1 MKKTII
7 IFLAA
12 VMVCLTGVLAFSDVK
27 RSNTTADQPT
37 EIGRFVLFQGNYVV
51 VSEGQHWNQLGVFK
65 IDTITG
71 KTWKYASGMSDGK
84 LYDKWCLISD
94 LNDPLGIR

>member
-12 VMVCLTGVLAFSDVK
+12 VMVCVTGVLAFSDVK

-51 VSEGQHWNQLGVFK
+51 ASGEQRWNELGVFK

-71 KTWKYASGMSDGK
+71 KTWKYCAGMSDGK
-84 LYDKWCLISD
+84 LYEKWLLTSN
-94 LNDPLGIR
+94 NDPLGLR